1 MNKEPKFWGLMV
13 SKVILGHDHPIKLK
27 DFGHVLIKP
36 SQSNFNLQSSDSN
49 LVLSYLITTVQWR
62 MKFWFDLKFD
72 NLIFVSF
79 SLFYFSV

>member
-1 MNKEPKFWGLMV
+1 MV

-49 LVLSYLITTVQWR
+49 LVLSYLITTVQ
-62 MKFWFDLKFD
+62 
-72 NLIFVSF
+72 
-79 SLFYFSV
+79 